1 MAIEL
6 ALQILLEQ
14 VPPGKT
20 AFSVERAVECAD
32 MPTCDGAK
40 WSSFYGTWVRQEGVA
55 AATARYRAI
64 ASSLQ
69 TEAEQLTCMTV
80 AGVVIDR
87 CVPAKGV
94 LARRGQR
101 LFGPRRLMAAATAAA
116 IPESG
121 LREDV
126 QMGRGA
132 AKKPSDDGGRGRGP
146 SLEVCFM
153 QLHPRE
159 AWRHMDVD
167 PELTPRAQAGDRVA
181 QNELAERLLGDSPEA
196 MRHCFRAGMHA
207 LLISRD
213 HCSWAAPTEQ
223 WDYAMY
229 SMYGTGVS
237 CISGNNG
244 KTMTRTRLFRK
255 LDPAFHEAR
264 VDE

>member
-1 MAIEL
+1 
-6 ALQILLEQ
+6 
-14 VPPGKT
+14 
-20 AFSVERAVECAD
+20 
-32 MPTCDGAK
+32 
-40 WSSFYGTWVRQEGVA
+40 VRQEDTET
-55 AATARYRAI
+55 ATVRYRAI
-64 ASSLQ
+64 ASALQ
-69 TEAEQLTCMTV
+69 AEAERLTCMNV
-80 AGVVIDR
+80 AGVVTDR

-94 LARRGQR
+94 FARRGNAR

-146 SLEVCFM
+146 SLEVCFL

-167 PELTPRAQAGDRVA
+167 PVLTPRAKSGDRSA

-196 MRHCFRAGMHA
+196 MRHCFRAGMRA
-207 LLISRD
+207 LLVSRE
-213 HCSWAAPTEQ
+213 HCSWAAPKED

-229 SMYGTGVS
+229 SMYGTGAS
-237 CISGNNG
+237 CVSGNNG
-244 KTMTRTRLFRK
+244 KTMKRVRLFRK
-255 LDPAFHEAR
+255 LDPAFHRAKIE
-264 VDE
+264 